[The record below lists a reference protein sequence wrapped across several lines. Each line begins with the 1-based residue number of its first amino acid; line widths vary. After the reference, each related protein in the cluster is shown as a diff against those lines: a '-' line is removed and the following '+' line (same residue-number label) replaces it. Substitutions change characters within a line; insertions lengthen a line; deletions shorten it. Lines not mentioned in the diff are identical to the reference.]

1 MFRIEMLPAAHGDAL
16 WIEYGDGQTVH
27 RVLIDGGTPPVYKA
41 LKSRME
47 QLPVAERRF
56 ELLVVTH
63 IDADHIGGAL
73 ALLEKNELGAVY
85 GDIWFNGYGHLLEE
99 EIEAF
104 GAVQGER
111 LTTALLDQGLPWNKA
126 FNHKAVRVADDGA
139 PVVHSLPGGMKLTL
153 LSPTRGKLAALEPK
167 WVKECRKA
175 GLDPQTEVVPEAP
188 PGVEPMGAIDVDAL
202 AATPFTEDTAEAN
215 GSSIAMLAEY
225 GGKRVLL
232 GADAHPRVL
241 VEAIEKLVG
250 SNAKLDLDACKL
262 PHHGS
267 NGNVSPDLIRK
278 LSCPLY
284 LVSTSGAQFHHPDR
298 AAIARV
304 IHLGGGGAELA
315 FNYRS
320 QYNEVWD
327 DPDLRDEH
335 GYLSRY
341 PHPGEQGLI
350 VALD

>member
-1 MFRIEMLPAAHGDAL
+1 MLPAAHGDAL
-16 WIEYGDGQTVH
+16 WIEYGDGQAVH

-41 LKSRME
+41 LQTRME
-47 QLPVAERRF
+47 QLPVAQRRF
-56 ELLVVTH
+56 ELLAVTH

-73 ALLEKNELGAVY
+73 ALLEKSELGAVY

-104 GAVQGER
+104 GPVQGER
-111 LTTALLDQGLPWNKA
+111 LTTALLDQKLPWNKA
-126 FNHKAVRVADDGA
+126 FHHRAVRIADTGT
-139 PVVHSLPGGMKLTL
+139 PVVRTLPGGMKLTL
-153 LSPTRGKLAALEPK
+153 LSPTRAKLAALEPT

-175 GLDPQTEVVPEAP
+175 GLDPQTEVAPEP
-188 PGVEPMGAIDVDAL
+188 SPDVEPFGAIDVEAL
-202 AATPFTEDTAEAN
+202 AAAPFTEDTSEAN

-232 GADAHPRVL
+232 GADAHPKIL
-241 VEAIEKLVG
+241 IEAIERLVG
-250 SNAKLDLDACKL
+250 PAGKLDLDACKL

-267 NGNVSPDLIRK
+267 DGNVSPDLIRK
-278 LSCPLY
+278 LRCPLY
-284 LVSTSGAQFHHPDR
+284 LVSTNGARYYHPDR

-304 IHLGGGGAELA
+304 IHLGGGVELA

-320 QYNEVWD
+320 RHNEVWD
-327 DPDLRDEH
+327 DPELREEH

-341 PHPGEQGLI
+341 PQPGEKGLI
-350 VALD
+350 IELG

>member
-1 MFRIEMLPAAHGDAL
+1 
-16 WIEYGDGQTVH
+16 
-27 RVLIDGGTPPVYKA
+27 LIDGGTPPVYKA
-41 LKSRME
+41 LKKRIE

-73 ALLEKNELGAVY
+73 ALLEKNELGAIY
-85 GDIWFNGYGHLLEE
+85 GDIWFNGYGHLLEQE
-99 EIEAF
+99 VEAY

-126 FNHKAVRVADDGA
+126 FNHKAVRVADDGT
-139 PVVHSLPGGMKLTL
+139 PVVRTLPGDLKLTL
-153 LSPTRGKLAALEPK
+153 LSPTRAKLAALEPK
-167 WVKECRKA
+167 WAEECRKA
-175 GLDPQTEVVPEAP
+175 GLDPQTEAAPEPSAE
-188 PGVEPMGAIDVDAL
+188 VEPMGAIDVEAL
-202 AATPFTEDTAEAN
+202 AASPFEEDGAKAN

-232 GADAHPRVL
+232 GADAHPKVL
-241 VEAIEKLVG
+241 LEAIENLIG
-250 SNAKLDLDACKL
+250 PDAMLDLDACKL

-278 LSCPLY
+278 LHCPLY
-284 LVSTSGAQFHHPDR
+284 LVSTNGAQFHHPDR

-304 IHLGGGGAELA
+304 IHLGGDGVELA

-327 DPDLRDEH
+327 DPELRHEH
-335 GYLSRY
+335 RYLSRY
-341 PHPGEQGLI
+341 PQPGEQGLI
-350 VALD
+350 VTLD

>member
-1 MFRIEMLPAAHGDAL
+1 MLPAAHGDAL
-16 WIEYGDGQTVH
+16 WIEYGDGPAIH

-41 LKSRME
+41 LKARME
-47 QLPVAERRF
+47 RLPAAERRF

-63 IDADHIGGAL
+63 VDADHIGGAL

-85 GDIWFNGYGHLLEE
+85 GDVWFNGYGHLLEQ

-111 LTTALLDQGLPWNKA
+111 LTTALLDQGLPWNQA
-126 FNHKAVRVADDGA
+126 FDHRAVRIAGDGT
-139 PVVHSLPGGMKLTL
+139 PVVHTLPGGMKLTL
-153 LSPTRGKLAALEPK
+153 LSPTRARLAALEPK

-175 GLDPQTEVVPEAP
+175 GLDPQTEVIPEP
-188 PGVEPMGAIDVDAL
+188 PAGVEPFGAIDVEAL
-202 AATPFTEDTAEAN
+202 AASPFEEDRAEAN

-225 GGKRVLL
+225 QGRRVLL
-232 GADAHPRVL
+232 GADAHPAVL
-241 VEAIEKLVG
+241 VGAIATLAG
-250 SNAKLDLDACKL
+250 PAGTLDLDACKL

-267 NGNVSPDLIRK
+267 SGNVSPDLIRK
-278 LSCPLY
+278 LRCPLY

-304 IHLGGGGAELA
+304 IHLGGDAVELA

-320 QYNEVWD
+320 PYNEVWD
-327 DPDLRDEH
+327 DPGLREEH

-341 PHPGEQGLI
+341 PQPGEPGLI
-350 VALD
+350 VTLDA